1 MLKIH
6 ATGARGL
13 VGSLLSVRGHG
24 IVSRVMTLSGSELA
38 ERLRAVRLLCLD
50 VDGVLT
56 DGHLYW
62 SDGGGW
68 SQRFCVQ
75 DGFGI
80 KLVQELGIEVAIL
93 SGGDIRSARAR
104 AESLR
109 IRHAYFGLVDKVA
122 AYEAL
127 AQKLGV
133 TAAETAY
140 VGDELVDVPLLC
152 QVGFGATVPDAVE
165 EVHEAARYV
174 TRRPGGHGA
183 VREVCDLIRRHS
195 AVALGRTAAASPLP
209 IPAGAGQP
217 ASESGSR

>member
-1 MLKIH
+1 MLFQ
-6 ATGARGL
+6 A
-13 VGSLLSVRGHG
+13 
-24 IVSRVMTLSGSELA
+24 ELA

-80 KLVQELGIEVAIL
+80 KLLQELGIEVAIL

-109 IRHAYFGLVDKVA
+109 IRHAYFGLIDKIA

-127 AQKLGV
+127 AEKLSV

-140 VGDELVDVPLLC
+140 VGDELVDMPLLC
-152 QVGFGATVPDAVE
+152 HVGFGATVPDAVD
-165 EVHEAARYV
+165 EVQEVARYV

-195 AVALGRTAAASPLP
+195 AVALARAQGPRPAAAS
-209 IPAGAGQP
+209 AGQP
-217 ASESGSR
+217 ASGSGPR

>member
-1 MLKIH
+1 MLSQ
-6 ATGARGL
+6 T
-13 VGSLLSVRGHG
+13 
-24 IVSRVMTLSGSELA
+24 ELA

-80 KLVQELGIEVAIL
+80 KLLQELGIEVAIL

-127 AQKLGV
+127 AEKLGV
-133 TAAETAY
+133 APAETAY

-152 QVGFGATVPDAVE
+152 HVGFGATVPDAVD
-165 EVHEAARYV
+165 EVRDVAHYI
-174 TRRPGGHGA
+174 TRRPGGNGA

-195 AVALGRTAAASPLP
+195 VAARGRTPGPLP
-209 IPAGAGQP
+209 AVSAGPSAR
-217 ASESGSR
+217 GSDSP